1 VELKGNTRDL
11 YRRESCATCT
21 EVLVN
26 AGEFAHD
33 YVITPVEVPDNIKV
47 TWRPVETLPSGW
59 NAAEPTEETRNV
71 GKDWIT
77 ELQSAV
83 LAVPSVVI
91 PHEYNYL
98 VNPNHA
104 DFVKIRFLAPE
115 PFSFDDR
122 FGGGNRKLRRGPK

>member
-1 VELKGNTRDL
+1 MIYTAASRAL
-11 YRRESCATCT
+11 CAL

-26 AGEFAHD
+26 AGELADD
-33 YVITPVEVPDNIKV
+33 YVITPVEVPDHLNV
-47 TWRPVETLPSGW
+47 TSRPVETLPSGW

-71 GKDWIT
+71 GKDWIS

-98 VNPNHA
+98 LNPHHA
-104 DFVKIRFLAPE
+104 DFARIRFLDPE

-122 FGGGNRKLRRGPK
+122 FGRGNRKKRRVPK